1 MRKLA
6 ILFSIFLFLSFSV
19 NTLTVR
25 AQPLNLK
32 LSEGVY
38 SIRDLKLMENVTYD
52 IQNSSAATVFMIRI
66 DGNQE
71 VMESRRLEPN
81 SIKYNI
87 GPFKLVDKIAIL
99 GPSTATITQ

>member
-6 ILFSIFLFLSFSV
+6 MLFSIFLFLSFSINPPAV
-19 NTLTVR
+19 K
-25 AQPLNLK
+25 AQPLNIK

-38 SIRDLKLMENVTYD
+38 SVKDLKLMENITYN
-52 IQNSSAATVFMIRI
+52 IQNNSASTIFMIRI

-71 VMESRRLEPN
+71 LMESHRLEPN

-87 GPFKLVDKIAIL
+87 GPFKVVDKIAIL
-99 GPSTATITQ
+99 GPGTVNITS

>member
-1 MRKLA
+1 
-6 ILFSIFLFLSFSV
+6 
-19 NTLTVR
+19 
-25 AQPLNLK
+25 
-32 LSEGVY
+32 
-38 SIRDLKLMENVTYD
+38 
-52 IQNSSAATVFMIRI
+52 MIRI

-99 GPSTATITQ
+99 GPGTVTITQ

>member
-1 MRKLA
+1 MKKLA
-6 ILFSIFLFLSFSV
+6 MLFSIFLFLSFSV
-19 NTLTVR
+19 NTVTVK
-25 AQPLNLK
+25 AQPINLK

-38 SIRDLKLMENVTYD
+38 SIKDLKLMENVIYD

-99 GPSTATITQ
+99 GPGTVTITQ